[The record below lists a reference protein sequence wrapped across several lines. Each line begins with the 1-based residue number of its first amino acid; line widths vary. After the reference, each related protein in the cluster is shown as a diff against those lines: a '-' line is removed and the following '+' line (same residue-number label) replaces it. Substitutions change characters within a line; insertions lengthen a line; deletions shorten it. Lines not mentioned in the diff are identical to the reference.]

1 MERGSFY
8 GNLPLAFFKCEI
20 CFRGLGIKQ
29 IKLGVVIE
37 NLTDLLRIG
46 LDWIG
51 LDWIGLDWIGSDWI
65 GLDWIG
71 WMDLWMG

>member
-51 LDWIGLDWIGSDWI
+51 LDGSLDGVNQYEHSANK
-65 GLDWIG
+65 
-71 WMDLWMG
+71 

>member
-51 LDWIGLDWIGSDWI
+51 LDWIGLDWMDGS
-65 GLDWIG
+65 LDG
-71 WMDLWMG
+71 VNQYEHSANK